1 MKLLQRYLLKLFF
14 PVFIVTILFF
24 ILLLQLGDL
33 FLNLA
38 QYLQNH
44 VQPLTLLKVMYLYL
58 PKCISFA
65 MPLSVLFASSYT
77 MGNMYVKKEL
87 TSVFAAGMPLAAL
100 VAPLV
105 LCGLA
110 LSIGMFYFEDRIL
123 IKFQKQK
130 TALVNQLLDPQQNL
144 NSADLVILSDSGKI
158 VYFADYYDDETKEL
172 SNVLI
177 VLRSESGDITTVVKG
192 DYARWRTDHWS
203 IGYASV
209 YTFTADNDV
218 VYDYFIDETLFTE
231 PPETF
236 QRNISSIDE
245 MTIAQA
251 KVFIDNLK
259 KMGLPYHEYLSQY
272 YRRFSFPFTTFIV
285 LFFSVS
291 IGGRFKKNILL
302 MSLLFSL
309 ALAILYYVIEMI
321 TMLFAKWEY
330 ISPLAGAFLPFLIF
344 TLLSIAMLKIART

>member
-1 MKLLQRYLLKLFF
+1 MKILQRYLLQLFF
-14 PVFIVTILFF
+14 PVLVITILFF

-44 VQPLTLLKVMYLYL
+44 VRFVTLLRVMYLYL

-77 MGNMYVKKEL
+77 MGNMYAKNEL
-87 TSVFAAGMPLAAL
+87 TSIFASGMPLAVL

-105 LCGLA
+105 LCGFL

-123 IKFQKQK
+123 IRFQRQK
-130 TALVNQLLDPQQNL
+130 IALVNSILEPEQNL
-144 NSADLVILSDSGKI
+144 NRSDVVVLSDSGKV
-158 VYFADYYDDETKEL
+158 VYFADYYDDSQKEL

-177 VLRSESGDITTVVKG
+177 VMRTESGDVSTVIKG
-192 DYARWRTDHWS
+192 SSARWQTDHWEVVDK
-203 IGYASV
+203 SV
-209 YTFTADNDV
+209 YTFTPENDV
-218 VYDYFIDETLFTE
+218 LYQDTIDERVFFE

-236 QRNISSIDE
+236 QRNITSIDE

-291 IGGRFKKNILL
+291 VGGRFKKNILL

-309 ALAILYYVIEMI
+309 ALAILYYVTEMM

-330 ISPLAGAFLPFLIF
+330 ISPLAGAFLPFLLF
-344 TLLSIAMLKIART
+344 TVLSVAMLRIART

>member
-1 MKLLQRYLLKLFF
+1 MKILQRYLLQLFF
-14 PVFIVTILFF
+14 PVFVITILFF

-44 VQPLTLLKVMYLYL
+44 VRFVTLLRVMYLYL

-77 MGNMYVKKEL
+77 MGNMYAKNEL
-87 TSVFAAGMPLAAL
+87 TSIFASGMPLAVL

-105 LCGLA
+105 LCGFL

-123 IKFQKQK
+123 IRFQRQK
-130 TALVNQLLDPQQNL
+130 IALVNSILEPEQNL
-144 NSADLVILSDSGKI
+144 NSSDVVILSDSGKI
-158 VYFADYYDDETKEL
+158 VYFADYYDDSQKEL
-172 SNVLI
+172 SNILI
-177 VLRSESGDITTVVKG
+177 VMRTESGDVSTVIKG
-192 DYARWRTDHWS
+192 SSARWQDDHWKV
-203 IGYASV
+203 IDKSV
-209 YTFTADNDV
+209 YTFTAENDV
-218 VYDYFIDETLFTE
+218 LYQDTIDERAFSE

-236 QRNISSIDE
+236 QRNITSIDE

-251 KVFIDNLK
+251 KVFINNLK

-291 IGGRFKKNILL
+291 VGGRFKKNILL
-302 MSLLFSL
+302 MSLLFS
-309 ALAILYYVIEMI
+309 
-321 TMLFAKWEY
+321 MLFAKWEY
-330 ISPLAGAFLPFLIF
+330 ISPLAGASLPFLIF
-344 TLLSIAMLKIART
+344 TVLSIVMLRIART

>member
-1 MKLLQRYLLKLFF
+1 MKILQRYLLQLFF
-14 PVFIVTILFF
+14 PVFVITILFF

-44 VQPLTLLKVMYLYL
+44 VRFVTLLRVMYLYL

-77 MGNMYVKKEL
+77 MGNMYAKNEL
-87 TSVFAAGMPLAAL
+87 TSIFASGMPLAVL

-105 LCGLA
+105 LCGFL

-123 IKFQKQK
+123 IRFQKQK
-130 TALVNQLLDPQQNL
+130 IALVNSILEPEQNL
-144 NSADLVILSDSGKI
+144 NSSDVVILSDSGKI
-158 VYFADYYDDETKEL
+158 VYFADYYDDTQKEL

-177 VLRSESGDITTVVKG
+177 VMRSESGDFSTIIKG
-192 DYARWRTDHWS
+192 DFARWQTDHWEVMDK
-203 IGYASV
+203 SV
-209 YTFTADNDV
+209 YTFTDEYEVLYQDC
-218 VYDYFIDETLFTE
+218 IDEKLFSE

-236 QRNISSIDE
+236 QRNITSIDE

-251 KVFIDNLK
+251 KVFINSLK

-272 YRRFSFPFTTFIV
+272 YRRFSFPFTAFIV

-291 IGGRFKKNILL
+291 VGGRFKKNILL

-309 ALAILYYVIEMI
+309 ALAILYYVTEMM

-330 ISPLAGAFLPFLIF
+330 ISPLAGAFLPFLIV
-344 TLLSIAMLKIART
+344 TVLSVAMLRIART

>member
-1 MKLLQRYLLKLFF
+1 MKILQRYLLQLFF
-14 PVFIVTILFF
+14 PVFVITILFF

-44 VQPLTLLKVMYLYL
+44 VHFVTLLRVMYLYL

-77 MGNMYVKKEL
+77 MGNMYAKNEL
-87 TSVFAAGMPLAAL
+87 TSIFASGMPLAVL

-105 LCGLA
+105 LCGFL

-123 IKFQKQK
+123 IRFQRQK
-130 TALVNQLLDPQQNL
+130 IALVNSILEPQQNL
-144 NSADLVILSDSGKI
+144 NSSDVVILSDSGKV
-158 VYFADYYDDETKEL
+158 VYFADYYDDSQKEL

-177 VLRSESGDITTVVKG
+177 VLRSESGDVSTVIKG
-192 DYARWRTDHWS
+192 SFARWQDDHWKV
-203 IGYASV
+203 IDKSV
-209 YTFTADNDV
+209 YTFTAENDV
-218 VYDYFIDETLFTE
+218 LYQDSIDESVFSE
-231 PPETF
+231 QPETF
-236 QRNISSIDE
+236 QRNITSIDE

-251 KVFIDNLK
+251 KVFINNLK

-272 YRRFSFPFTTFIV
+272 YRRFSFPFTAFIV

-291 IGGRFKKNILL
+291 VGGRFKKNILL

-309 ALAILYYVIEMI
+309 ALAILYYVTEMM

-330 ISPLAGAFLPFLIF
+330 ISPLAGAFLPFLLF
-344 TLLSIAMLKIART
+344 TVLSVAMLRIART

>member
-1 MKLLQRYLLKLFF
+1 MKILQRYLLQLFF
-14 PVFIVTILFF
+14 PVFVITILFF

-38 QYLQNH
+38 QYLQNQ
-44 VQPLTLLKVMYLYL
+44 VRFVTLLRVMYLYL

-77 MGNMYVKKEL
+77 MGNMYAKNEL
-87 TSVFAAGMPLAAL
+87 TSIFASGMPLAVL

-105 LCGLA
+105 LCGFL

-123 IKFQKQK
+123 IRFQRQK
-130 TALVNQLLDPQQNL
+130 IALVNSILEPQQNL
-144 NSADLVILSDSGKI
+144 NSSDVVILSDSGKV
-158 VYFADYYDDETKEL
+158 VYFADYYDDSQKEL

-177 VLRSESGDITTVVKG
+177 VLRSESGDVSTVIKG
-192 DYARWRTDHWS
+192 SFARWQDDHWKV
-203 IGYASV
+203 IDKSV
-209 YTFTADNDV
+209 YTFTAENDV
-218 VYDYFIDETLFTE
+218 LYQDSIDESVFSE
-231 PPETF
+231 QPETF
-236 QRNISSIDE
+236 QRNITSIDE

-251 KVFIDNLK
+251 KLFIDNLK

-272 YRRFSFPFTTFIV
+272 YRRFSFPFTAFIV

-291 IGGRFKKNILL
+291 VGGRFKKNILL

-309 ALAILYYVIEMI
+309 ALAILYYVTEMM

-330 ISPLAGAFLPFLIF
+330 ISPLAGAFLPFLLF
-344 TLLSIAMLKIART
+344 TVLSVAMLRIART

>member
-1 MKLLQRYLLKLFF
+1 MKILQRYLLQLFF
-14 PVFIVTILFF
+14 PVFVITLLFF

-38 QYLQNH
+38 QYLQNQ
-44 VQPLTLLKVMYLYL
+44 VRFVTLLRVMYLYL

-77 MGNMYVKKEL
+77 MGNMYAKNEL
-87 TSVFAAGMPLAAL
+87 TSIFASGMPLAVL

-105 LCGLA
+105 LCGFL
-110 LSIGMFYFEDRIL
+110 LSLGMFYFEDHIL
-123 IKFQKQK
+123 IHFQRQK
-130 TALVNQLLDPQQNL
+130 IALVNSILEPEQNL
-144 NSADLVILSDSGKI
+144 NRSDVVVLSDSGKV
-158 VYFADYYDDETKEL
+158 VYFADYYDDSQKEL

-177 VLRSESGDITTVVKG
+177 VMRTESGDVSTVIKG
-192 DYARWRTDHWS
+192 SSARWQTDHWEVVDK
-203 IGYASV
+203 SV
-209 YTFTADNDV
+209 YTFTPENDV
-218 VYDYFIDETLFTE
+218 LYQDTIDERVFFE

-236 QRNISSIDE
+236 QRNITSIDE

-291 IGGRFKKNILL
+291 VGGRFKKNILL

-309 ALAILYYVIEMI
+309 ALAVLYYVTEMM

-330 ISPLAGAFLPFLIF
+330 ISPLAGASLPFLIF
-344 TLLSIAMLKIART
+344 TVLSIVMLRIART

>member
-1 MKLLQRYLLKLFF
+1 MKILQRYLLQLFF
-14 PVFIVTILFF
+14 PVFVITILFF

-44 VQPLTLLKVMYLYL
+44 VHFVTLLRVMYLYL

-77 MGNMYVKKEL
+77 MGNMYAKNEL
-87 TSVFAAGMPLAAL
+87 TSIFASGMPLAVL

-105 LCGLA
+105 LCGFL

-123 IKFQKQK
+123 IRFQRQK
-130 TALVNQLLDPQQNL
+130 IALVNSILEPQQNL
-144 NSADLVILSDSGKI
+144 NSSDVVILSDSGKV
-158 VYFADYYDDETKEL
+158 VYFADYYDDSQKEL

-177 VLRSESGDITTVVKG
+177 VLRSESGDVSTVIKG
-192 DYARWRTDHWS
+192 SFARWQDDHWKV
-203 IGYASV
+203 IDKSV
-209 YTFTADNDV
+209 YTFTAENDV
-218 VYDYFIDETLFTE
+218 LYQDSIDESVFSE
-231 PPETF
+231 QPETF
-236 QRNISSIDE
+236 QRNITSIDE

-251 KVFIDNLK
+251 KLFIDNLK

-291 IGGRFKKNILL
+291 VGGRFKKNILL

-309 ALAILYYVIEMI
+309 ALAILYYVTEMM

-330 ISPLAGAFLPFLIF
+330 ISPLAGAFLPFLLF
-344 TLLSIAMLKIART
+344 TVLSIAMLRIART

>member
-1 MKLLQRYLLKLFF
+1 MKILQRYLLQLFF
-14 PVFIVTILFF
+14 PVFVITILFF

-44 VQPLTLLKVMYLYL
+44 VHFVTLLRVMYLYL

-77 MGNMYVKKEL
+77 MGNMYAKNEL
-87 TSVFAAGMPLAAL
+87 TSIFASGMPLAVL

-105 LCGLA
+105 LCGFL

-123 IKFQKQK
+123 IRFQRQK
-130 TALVNQLLDPQQNL
+130 IALVNSILEPQQNL
-144 NSADLVILSDSGKI
+144 NSSDVVILSDSGKV
-158 VYFADYYDDETKEL
+158 VYFADYYDDSQKEL

-177 VLRSESGDITTVVKG
+177 VLRSESGDVSTVIKG
-192 DYARWRTDHWS
+192 SFARWQDDHWKV
-203 IGYASV
+203 IDKSV
-209 YTFTADNDV
+209 YTFTAENDV
-218 VYDYFIDETLFTE
+218 LYQDSIDESVFSE
-231 PPETF
+231 QPETF
-236 QRNISSIDE
+236 QRNITSIDE

-251 KVFIDNLK
+251 KLFIDNLK

-272 YRRFSFPFTTFIV
+272 YRRFSFPFTAFIV

-291 IGGRFKKNILL
+291 VGGRFKKNILL

-309 ALAILYYVIEMI
+309 ALAILYYVTEMM

-330 ISPLAGAFLPFLIF
+330 ISPLAGAFLPFLLF
-344 TLLSIAMLKIART
+344 TVLSVAMLRIART

>member
-1 MKLLQRYLLKLFF
+1 MKILQRYLLQLFF
-14 PVFIVTILFF
+14 PVFMITILFF

-38 QYLQNH
+38 QYLQNQ
-44 VQPLTLLKVMYLYL
+44 VRFVTLLRVMYLYL
-58 PKCISFA
+58 PKCVSFA

-77 MGNMYVKKEL
+77 MGNMYAKNEL
-87 TSVFAAGMPLAAL
+87 TSIFASGMPLAVL

-105 LCGLA
+105 LCGFL

-123 IKFQKQK
+123 IHFQRQK
-130 TALVNQLLDPQQNL
+130 IALVNSILEPQQNL
-144 NSADLVILSDSGKI
+144 NSSDLVILSESGKV
-158 VYFADYYDDETKEL
+158 VYFADYYDDNQKEL

-177 VLRSESGDITTVVKG
+177 VVRTESGDISTIIKG
-192 DYARWRTDHWS
+192 NSAQWQTDHWEVTDKS
-203 IGYASV
+203 IYA
-209 YTFTADNDV
+209 FTAENDV
-218 VYDYFIDETLFTE
+218 IYQDAIDERLFSE

-236 QRNISSIDE
+236 QRNITSIDE

-251 KVFIDNLK
+251 KLFIENLQ
-259 KMGLPYHEYLSQY
+259 KMGLPSHEYLSQY

-291 IGGRFKKNILL
+291 VGGRFKKNILL

-309 ALAILYYVIEMI
+309 ALAILYYVTEMM

-344 TLLSIAMLKIART
+344 TALSVAMLKIART

>member
-1 MKLLQRYLLKLFF
+1 MKILQRYLLQLFF
-14 PVFIVTILFF
+14 PVFVITILFF

-44 VQPLTLLKVMYLYL
+44 VRFVTLLRVMYLYL

-77 MGNMYVKKEL
+77 MGNMYAKNEL
-87 TSVFAAGMPLAAL
+87 TSIFASGMPLAVL

-105 LCGLA
+105 LCGFL

-123 IKFQKQK
+123 IRFQRQK
-130 TALVNQLLDPQQNL
+130 IALVNSILEPEQNL
-144 NSADLVILSDSGKI
+144 NRSDVVVLSDSGKV
-158 VYFADYYDDETKEL
+158 VYFADYYDDNQKEL
-172 SNVLI
+172 NNVLI
-177 VLRSESGDITTVVKG
+177 VIRTESGDISTIIKG
-192 DYARWRTDHWS
+192 NSAQWQTDHWEVVDK
-203 IGYASV
+203 SV
-209 YTFTADNDV
+209 YTFTPENDV
-218 VYDYFIDETLFTE
+218 LYQDTIDERVFFE

-236 QRNISSIDE
+236 QRNITSIDE

-251 KVFIDNLK
+251 KLFIDNLK

-272 YRRFSFPFTTFIV
+272 YRRFSFPFTAFIV

-291 IGGRFKKNILL
+291 VGGRFKKNILL

-309 ALAILYYVIEMI
+309 ALAILYYVTEMM

-330 ISPLAGAFLPFLIF
+330 ISPLAGAFLPFLLF
-344 TLLSIAMLKIART
+344 TVLSVAMLRIART

>member
-1 MKLLQRYLLKLFF
+1 MKILQRYLLQLFF
-14 PVFIVTILFF
+14 PVFVITILFF

-44 VQPLTLLKVMYLYL
+44 VRFVTLLRVMYLYL

-77 MGNMYVKKEL
+77 MGNMYAKNEL
-87 TSVFAAGMPLAAL
+87 TSIFASGMPLAVL

-105 LCGLA
+105 LCGFL

-123 IKFQKQK
+123 IRFQRQK
-130 TALVNQLLDPQQNL
+130 IALVNSILEPEQNL
-144 NSADLVILSDSGKI
+144 NRSDVVVLSDSGKV
-158 VYFADYYDDETKEL
+158 VYFADYYDDSQKEL

-177 VLRSESGDITTVVKG
+177 VMRTESGDVSTVIKG
-192 DYARWRTDHWS
+192 SSARWQTDHWEMVDK
-203 IGYASV
+203 SV
-209 YTFTADNDV
+209 YTFTPENDV
-218 VYDYFIDETLFTE
+218 LYQDTIDERVFFE

-236 QRNISSIDE
+236 QRNITSIDE

-251 KVFIDNLK
+251 KLFIDNLK

-272 YRRFSFPFTTFIV
+272 YRRFSFPFTAFIV

-291 IGGRFKKNILL
+291 VGGRFKKNILL

-309 ALAILYYVIEMI
+309 ALAILYYVTEMM

-330 ISPLAGAFLPFLIF
+330 ISPLAGAFLPFLLF
-344 TLLSIAMLKIART
+344 TVLSVAMLRIART

>member
-1 MKLLQRYLLKLFF
+1 MKILQRYLIRLFF
-14 PVFIVTILFF
+14 PVFVITILFF

-33 FLNLA
+33 FLNLP
-38 QYLQNH
+38 QYLQN
-44 VQPLTLLKVMYLYL
+44 QARFITLLRVMYLYF
-58 PKCISFA
+58 PKCVSFA

-77 MGNMYVKKEL
+77 MGNMYAKNEL
-87 TSVFAAGMPLAAL
+87 TSIFASGMPLAVL

-105 LCGLA
+105 LCGFL

-123 IKFQKQK
+123 IHFQRQK
-130 TALVNQLLDPQQNL
+130 IALVNSILEPQQNL
-144 NSADLVILSDSGKI
+144 NSSDLVILSDSGKI
-158 VYFADYYDDETKEL
+158 VYFADYYDDTQKEL
-172 SNVLI
+172 NNILI
-177 VLRSESGDITTVVKG
+177 VVRTESGDISTVIKG
-192 DYARWRTDHWS
+192 GSAHWQIDHWEVTDK
-203 IGYASV
+203 AV
-209 YTFTADNDV
+209 YTFTGENGVLYQDS
-218 VYDYFIDETLFTE
+218 IDEKLFSE

-236 QRNISSIDE
+236 QRNITSIDE

-251 KVFIDNLK
+251 KLFIDSLK

-309 ALAILYYVIEMI
+309 ALAILYYVTEMM

-330 ISPLAGAFLPFLIF
+330 ISPLAGAFLPLLIF
-344 TLLSIAMLKIART
+344 TVLSVAMLKIART

>member
-1 MKLLQRYLLKLFF
+1 MKILQRYLLQLFF
-14 PVFIVTILFF
+14 PVFVITILFF

-33 FLNLA
+33 FLNLP
-38 QYLQNH
+38 QYLQNQARF
-44 VQPLTLLKVMYLYL
+44 VTLLRVMYLYL

-77 MGNMYVKKEL
+77 MGNMYAKNEL
-87 TSVFAAGMPLAAL
+87 TSIFASGMPLAVL

-105 LCGLA
+105 LCGFL

-123 IKFQKQK
+123 IHFQRQK
-130 TALVNQLLDPQQNL
+130 IALVNSILEPQQNL
-144 NSADLVILSDSGKI
+144 NSSDLVVLSDSGKV
-158 VYFADYYDDETKEL
+158 VYFADYYDDNQKEL

-177 VLRSESGDITTVVKG
+177 VIRTESGDISTIIKG
-192 DYARWRTDHWS
+192 NSAQWQTDHWEVTDKS
-203 IGYASV
+203 I

-218 VYDYFIDETLFTE
+218 LYQDSIDAKLFFE

-236 QRNISSIDE
+236 QRNITSIDE

-251 KVFIDNLK
+251 KLFINNLK

-309 ALAILYYVIEMI
+309 ALAVLYYVTEMM

-330 ISPLAGAFLPFLIF
+330 ISPLAGAFLPLLIF
-344 TLLSIAMLKIART
+344 TFLSIAMLKIART

>member
-1 MKLLQRYLLKLFF
+1 MKILQRYLLQLFF
-14 PVFIVTILFF
+14 PVFVITILFF

-44 VQPLTLLKVMYLYL
+44 VHFVTLLRVMYLYL

-77 MGNMYVKKEL
+77 MGNMYAKNEL
-87 TSVFAAGMPLAAL
+87 TSIFASGMPLAVL

-105 LCGLA
+105 LCGFL

-123 IKFQKQK
+123 IRFQRQK
-130 TALVNQLLDPQQNL
+130 IALVNSILEPQQNL
-144 NSADLVILSDSGKI
+144 NSSDVVILSDSGTV
-158 VYFADYYDDETKEL
+158 VYFADYYDDSQKEL

-177 VLRSESGDITTVVKG
+177 VLRSESGDVSTVIKG
-192 DYARWRTDHWS
+192 SFARWQDDHWKV
-203 IGYASV
+203 IDKSV
-209 YTFTADNDV
+209 YTFTAENDV
-218 VYDYFIDETLFTE
+218 LYQDSIDESVFSE
-231 PPETF
+231 QPETF
-236 QRNISSIDE
+236 QRNITSIDE

-251 KVFIDNLK
+251 KLFIDNLK

-272 YRRFSFPFTTFIV
+272 YRRFSFPFTAFIV

-291 IGGRFKKNILL
+291 VGGRFKKNILL

-309 ALAILYYVIEMI
+309 ALAILYYVTEMM

-330 ISPLAGAFLPFLIF
+330 ISPLAGAFLPFLLF
-344 TLLSIAMLKIART
+344 TVLSVAMLRIART

>member
-1 MKLLQRYLLKLFF
+1 MKILQRYLIRLFF
-14 PVFIVTILFF
+14 PVFVITILFF

-33 FLNLA
+33 FLNLP
-38 QYLQNH
+38 QYLQN
-44 VQPLTLLKVMYLYL
+44 QARFITLLRVMYLYF
-58 PKCISFA
+58 PKCVSFA

-77 MGNMYVKKEL
+77 MGNMYAKNEL
-87 TSVFAAGMPLAAL
+87 TSIFASGMPLAVL

-105 LCGLA
+105 LCGFL

-123 IKFQKQK
+123 IHFQRQK
-130 TALVNQLLDPQQNL
+130 IALVNSILEPQQNL
-144 NSADLVILSDSGKI
+144 NSSDLVILSDSGKI
-158 VYFADYYDDETKEL
+158 VYFADYYDDTQKEL
-172 SNVLI
+172 NNILI
-177 VLRSESGDITTVVKG
+177 VVRTESGDISTVIKG
-192 DYARWRTDHWS
+192 ESAYWQIDHWEVTDK
-203 IGYASV
+203 AV
-209 YTFTADNDV
+209 YTFTGENGVLYQDS
-218 VYDYFIDETLFTE
+218 IDEKLFSE

-236 QRNISSIDE
+236 QRNITSIDE

-251 KVFIDNLK
+251 KLFIDNLK

-309 ALAILYYVIEMI
+309 ALAILYYVTEMM

-330 ISPLAGAFLPFLIF
+330 ISPLAGAFLPLLIF
-344 TLLSIAMLKIART
+344 TVLSVAMLKIART

>member
-1 MKLLQRYLLKLFF
+1 MKILQRYLLQLFF
-14 PVFIVTILFF
+14 PVFVITILFF

-44 VQPLTLLKVMYLYL
+44 VRFVTLLRVMYLYL

-77 MGNMYVKKEL
+77 MGNMYAKNEL
-87 TSVFAAGMPLAAL
+87 TSIFASGMPLAVL

-105 LCGLA
+105 LCGFL

-123 IKFQKQK
+123 IRFQKQK
-130 TALVNQLLDPQQNL
+130 IALVNSILEPEQNL
-144 NSADLVILSDSGKI
+144 NSSDVVILSDSGKI
-158 VYFADYYDDETKEL
+158 VYFADYYDDTQKEL

-177 VLRSESGDITTVVKG
+177 VMRSESGDISTIIKG
-192 DYARWRTDHWS
+192 DFARWQTDHWEVMDK
-203 IGYASV
+203 SV
-209 YTFTADNDV
+209 YTFTDEYEVLYQDS
-218 VYDYFIDETLFTE
+218 IDEKLFSE

-236 QRNISSIDE
+236 QRNITSIDE

-251 KVFIDNLK
+251 KVFINSLK

-272 YRRFSFPFTTFIV
+272 YRRFSFPFTAFIV

-291 IGGRFKKNILL
+291 VGGRFKKNILL

-309 ALAILYYVIEMI
+309 ALAILYYVTEMM

-344 TLLSIAMLKIART
+344 TVLSVAMLRIART

>member
-1 MKLLQRYLLKLFF
+1 MKILQRYLLQLFF
-14 PVFIVTILFF
+14 PVFVITILFF

-38 QYLQNH
+38 QYLQNQ
-44 VQPLTLLKVMYLYL
+44 VRFVTLLRVMYLCL

-77 MGNMYVKKEL
+77 MGNMYAKNEL
-87 TSVFAAGMPLAAL
+87 TSIFASGMPLTVL

-105 LCGLA
+105 LCGFA

-123 IKFQKQK
+123 IHFQRQK
-130 TALVNQLLDPQQNL
+130 IALVNELLEPQQNL
-144 NSADLVILSDSGKI
+144 NSSDLVILSESGKI
-158 VYFADYYDDETKEL
+158 VYFADYYDDNRKEL

-177 VLRSESGDITTVVKG
+177 VMRTESGDVSTVIKG
-192 DYARWRTDHWS
+192 SSAQWQTDHWAITDKS
-203 IGYASV
+203 I
-209 YTFTADNDV
+209 YTFTAENDV
-218 VYDYFIDETLFTE
+218 HYQDAIDESLFSE

-236 QRNISSIDE
+236 QRNITSIDE
-245 MTIAQA
+245 MSIAQA

-291 IGGRFKKNILL
+291 VGGRFKKNILL

-309 ALAILYYVIEMI
+309 ALAILYYVTEMM

-330 ISPLAGAFLPFLIF
+330 ISPLAGAFLPLFVF
-344 TLLSIAMLKIART
+344 TLLSVAMLKLART

>member
-1 MKLLQRYLLKLFF
+1 MKILQRYLLQLFF
-14 PVFIVTILFF
+14 PVFVITILFF

-44 VQPLTLLKVMYLYL
+44 VHFVTLLRVMYLYL

-77 MGNMYVKKEL
+77 MGNMYAKNEL
-87 TSVFAAGMPLAAL
+87 TSIFASGMPLAVL

-105 LCGLA
+105 LCGFL

-123 IKFQKQK
+123 IRFQRQK
-130 TALVNQLLDPQQNL
+130 IALVNSILEPQQNL
-144 NSADLVILSDSGKI
+144 NSSDVVILSDSGKV
-158 VYFADYYDDETKEL
+158 VYFADYYDDSQKEL

-177 VLRSESGDITTVVKG
+177 VLRSESGDVSTVIKG
-192 DYARWRTDHWS
+192 SFARWQDDHWKV
-203 IGYASV
+203 IDKSV
-209 YTFTADNDV
+209 YTFTAENDV
-218 VYDYFIDETLFTE
+218 LYQDSIDESVFSE
-231 PPETF
+231 QPETF
-236 QRNISSIDE
+236 QRNITSIDE

-251 KVFIDNLK
+251 KLFIDNLK

-272 YRRFSFPFTTFIV
+272 YRRFSFPFTAFIV

-291 IGGRFKKNILL
+291 VGGRFKKNILL

-309 ALAILYYVIEMI
+309 ALAILYYVTEMM

-344 TLLSIAMLKIART
+344 TVLSIAMLRIART

>member
-1 MKLLQRYLLKLFF
+1 MSILQRYLLKLFLQ
-14 PVFIVTILFF
+14 VFVVTLLFF

-44 VQPLTLLKVMYLYL
+44 VHPLTLLKVMYLYI

-77 MGNMYVKKEL
+77 LGNMYIRNEL
-87 TSVFAAGMPLAAL
+87 TSVFASGMPLAAL

-105 LCGLA
+105 LCGL
-110 LSIGMFYFEDRIL
+110 LISIGMFYFEDRVL
-123 IKFQKQK
+123 IRFQKQK
-130 TALVNQLLDPQQNL
+130 IDLVNTLLDPQRNL
-144 NSADLVILSDSGKI
+144 NSNDIVILSDSGKI
-158 VYFADYYDDETKEL
+158 VYFADYYDDTQKEL
-172 SNVLI
+172 THVLI
-177 VLRSESGDITTVVKG
+177 VIRDERGVISTVIKG
-192 DYARWRTDHWS
+192 KSAQWQGDHWA
-203 IGYASV
+203 IVDKAC
-209 YTFTADNDV
+209 YTFTGEHDT
-218 VYDYFIDETLFTE
+218 VYSTSFDEKLLCE

-236 QRNISSIDE
+236 QRNIASIDE

-251 KVFIDNLK
+251 RVFINSLK

-291 IGGRFKKNILL
+291 IGGRFKKNVLL

-309 ALAILYYVIEMI
+309 ALAVLYYIMEMM

>member
-1 MKLLQRYLLKLFF
+1 MLQLFF
-14 PVFIVTILFF
+14 PVFVITILFF

-44 VQPLTLLKVMYLYL
+44 VHFVTLLRVMYLYL

-77 MGNMYVKKEL
+77 MGNMYAKNEL
-87 TSVFAAGMPLAAL
+87 TSIFASGMPLAVL

-105 LCGLA
+105 LCGFL

-123 IKFQKQK
+123 IRFQRQK
-130 TALVNQLLDPQQNL
+130 IALVNSILEPQQNL
-144 NSADLVILSDSGKI
+144 NSSDVVILSDSGKV
-158 VYFADYYDDETKEL
+158 VYFADYYDDSQKEL

-177 VLRSESGDITTVVKG
+177 VLRSESGDVSTVIKG
-192 DYARWRTDHWS
+192 SFARWQDDHWKV
-203 IGYASV
+203 IDKSV
-209 YTFTADNDV
+209 YTFTAENDV
-218 VYDYFIDETLFTE
+218 LYQDSIDESVFSE
-231 PPETF
+231 QPETF
-236 QRNISSIDE
+236 QRNITSIDE

-251 KVFIDNLK
+251 KLFIDNLK

-272 YRRFSFPFTTFIV
+272 YRRFSFPFTAFIV

-291 IGGRFKKNILL
+291 VGGRFKKNILL

-309 ALAILYYVIEMI
+309 ALAILYYVTEMM

-330 ISPLAGAFLPFLIF
+330 ISPLAGAFLPFLLF
-344 TLLSIAMLKIART
+344 TVLSVAMLRIART

>member
-1 MKLLQRYLLKLFF
+1 MKILQRYLIRLFF
-14 PVFIVTILFF
+14 PVFVITILFF

-33 FLNLA
+33 FLNLP
-38 QYLQNH
+38 QYLQN
-44 VQPLTLLKVMYLYL
+44 QARFITLLRVMYLYF
-58 PKCISFA
+58 PKCVSFA

-77 MGNMYVKKEL
+77 MGNMYAKNEL
-87 TSVFAAGMPLAAL
+87 TSIFASGMPLAVL

-105 LCGLA
+105 LCGFL

-123 IKFQKQK
+123 IHFQRQK
-130 TALVNQLLDPQQNL
+130 IALVNSILEPQQNL
-144 NSADLVILSDSGKI
+144 NSSDLVILSDSGKI
-158 VYFADYYDDETKEL
+158 VYFADYYDDTQKEL
-172 SNVLI
+172 NNILI
-177 VLRSESGDITTVVKG
+177 VVRTESGDISTVIKG
-192 DYARWRTDHWS
+192 ESAHWQIDHWEVTDK
-203 IGYASV
+203 AV
-209 YTFTADNDV
+209 YTFTGENGVFYQDS
-218 VYDYFIDETLFTE
+218 IDEKLFSE

-236 QRNISSIDE
+236 QRNITSIDE

-251 KVFIDNLK
+251 KLFIDNLK

-309 ALAILYYVIEMI
+309 ALAILYYVTEMM

-330 ISPLAGAFLPFLIF
+330 ISPLAGAFLPLLIF
-344 TLLSIAMLKIART
+344 TLLSVAMLKIART

>member
-1 MKLLQRYLLKLFF
+1 MKILQRYLLQLFF
-14 PVFIVTILFF
+14 PVFVITILFF

-44 VQPLTLLKVMYLYL
+44 VHFVTLLRVMYLYL

-77 MGNMYVKKEL
+77 MGNMYAKNEL
-87 TSVFAAGMPLAAL
+87 TSIFASGMPLAVL

-105 LCGLA
+105 LCGFL

-123 IKFQKQK
+123 IRFQRQK
-130 TALVNQLLDPQQNL
+130 IALVNSILEPQQNL
-144 NSADLVILSDSGKI
+144 NSSDVVILSDSGKV
-158 VYFADYYDDETKEL
+158 VYFADYYDDSQKEL

-177 VLRSESGDITTVVKG
+177 VLRSESGDVSTVIKG
-192 DYARWRTDHWS
+192 SFARWQDDHWKV
-203 IGYASV
+203 IDKSV
-209 YTFTADNDV
+209 YTFTAENDV
-218 VYDYFIDETLFTE
+218 LYQDTIDESVFSE
-231 PPETF
+231 QPETF
-236 QRNISSIDE
+236 QRNITSIDE

-251 KVFIDNLK
+251 KLFIDNLK

-272 YRRFSFPFTTFIV
+272 YRRFSFPFTAFIV

-291 IGGRFKKNILL
+291 AGGRFKKNILL

-309 ALAILYYVIEMI
+309 ALAILYYVTEMM

-330 ISPLAGAFLPFLIF
+330 ISPLAGAFLPFLLF
-344 TLLSIAMLKIART
+344 TVLSVAMLRIART

>member
-1 MKLLQRYLLKLFF
+1 MKILQRYLLQLFF
-14 PVFIVTILFF
+14 PVLVITILFF

-44 VQPLTLLKVMYLYL
+44 VRFVTLLRVMYLYL

-77 MGNMYVKKEL
+77 MGNMYAKNEL
-87 TSVFAAGMPLAAL
+87 TSIFASGMPLAVL

-105 LCGLA
+105 LCGFL

-123 IKFQKQK
+123 IRFQRQK
-130 TALVNQLLDPQQNL
+130 IALVNSILEPEQNL
-144 NSADLVILSDSGKI
+144 NRSDVVVLSDSGKV
-158 VYFADYYDDETKEL
+158 VYFADYYDDSQKEL

-177 VLRSESGDITTVVKG
+177 VMRTESGDVSTVIKG
-192 DYARWRTDHWS
+192 SSARWQTDHWEVVDK
-203 IGYASV
+203 SV
-209 YTFTADNDV
+209 YTFTPENDV
-218 VYDYFIDETLFTE
+218 LYQDTIDERVFFE

-236 QRNISSIDE
+236 QRNITSIDE

-291 IGGRFKKNILL
+291 VGGRFKKNILL

-309 ALAILYYVIEMI
+309 ALAVLYYVTEMM

-330 ISPLAGAFLPFLIF
+330 ISPLAGASLPFLIF
-344 TLLSIAMLKIART
+344 TVLSIVMLRIART

>member
-1 MKLLQRYLLKLFF
+1 MKILQRYLLQLFF
-14 PVFIVTILFF
+14 PVLVITILFF

-44 VQPLTLLKVMYLYL
+44 VRFVTLLRVMYLYL

-77 MGNMYVKKEL
+77 MGNMYAKNEL
-87 TSVFAAGMPLAAL
+87 TSIFASGMPLAVL

-105 LCGLA
+105 LCGFL

-123 IKFQKQK
+123 IRFQRQK
-130 TALVNQLLDPQQNL
+130 IALVNSILEPEQNL
-144 NSADLVILSDSGKI
+144 NRSDLVVLSDSGKV
-158 VYFADYYDDETKEL
+158 VYFADYYDDSQKEL

-177 VLRSESGDITTVVKG
+177 VMRTESGDVSTVIKG
-192 DYARWRTDHWS
+192 SSARWQTDHWEVVDK
-203 IGYASV
+203 SV
-209 YTFTADNDV
+209 YTFTPENDV
-218 VYDYFIDETLFTE
+218 LYQDTIDERVFFE

-236 QRNISSIDE
+236 QRNITSIDE

-291 IGGRFKKNILL
+291 VGGRFKKNILL

-309 ALAILYYVIEMI
+309 ALAVLYYVTEMM

-330 ISPLAGAFLPFLIF
+330 IAPLAGASLPFLIF
-344 TLLSIAMLKIART
+344 TVLSIAMLRIART

>member
-1 MKLLQRYLLKLFF
+1 MKILQRYLLQLFF
-14 PVFIVTILFF
+14 PVFVITILFF

-44 VQPLTLLKVMYLYL
+44 VHFVTLLRVMYLYL

-77 MGNMYVKKEL
+77 MGNMYAKNEL
-87 TSVFAAGMPLAAL
+87 TSIFASGMPLAVL

-105 LCGLA
+105 LCGFL

-123 IKFQKQK
+123 IRFQRQK
-130 TALVNQLLDPQQNL
+130 IALVNSILEPQQNL
-144 NSADLVILSDSGKI
+144 NSSDVVILSDSGKV
-158 VYFADYYDDETKEL
+158 VYFADYYDDSQKEL

-177 VLRSESGDITTVVKG
+177 VLRSESGDVSTVIKG
-192 DYARWRTDHWS
+192 SFARWQDDHWKV
-203 IGYASV
+203 IDKSV
-209 YTFTADNDV
+209 YTFTAENDV
-218 VYDYFIDETLFTE
+218 LYQDSIDESVFSE
-231 PPETF
+231 QPETF
-236 QRNISSIDE
+236 QRNITSIDE

-251 KVFIDNLK
+251 KLFIDNLT

-272 YRRFSFPFTTFIV
+272 YRRFSFPFTAFIV

-291 IGGRFKKNILL
+291 VGGRFKKNILL

-309 ALAILYYVIEMI
+309 ALAILYYVTEMM

-330 ISPLAGAFLPFLIF
+330 ISPLAGAFLPFLLF
-344 TLLSIAMLKIART
+344 TVLSVAMLRIART

>member
-1 MKLLQRYLLKLFF
+1 MKILQRYLLQLFF
-14 PVFIVTILFF
+14 PVFVITILFF

-38 QYLQNH
+38 QYLQNQARF
-44 VQPLTLLKVMYLYL
+44 VTLLRVMYLYL

-77 MGNMYVKKEL
+77 MGNMYAKNEL
-87 TSVFAAGMPLAAL
+87 TSIFASGMPLAVL

-105 LCGLA
+105 LCGFL

-123 IKFQKQK
+123 IHFQRQK
-130 TALVNQLLDPQQNL
+130 IALVNSILEPQQNL
-144 NSADLVILSDSGKI
+144 NSSDVVILSDSGKI
-158 VYFADYYDDETKEL
+158 VYFADYYDDTQKEL

-177 VLRSESGDITTVVKG
+177 VMRTESGDVSTVVKG
-192 DYARWRTDHWS
+192 SSAQWQTDHWEITDKS
-203 IGYASV
+203 I

-218 VYDYFIDETLFTE
+218 LYQDSIDEKLFSE

-236 QRNISSIDE
+236 QRNITSIDE

-251 KVFIDNLK
+251 KLFINNLK

-285 LFFSVS
+285 LCFSVS

-309 ALAILYYVIEMI
+309 ALAILYYVTEMM

-330 ISPLAGAFLPFLIF
+330 ISPLAGAFLPLLIF
-344 TLLSIAMLKIART
+344 TFLSIAMLKIART